1 MRNFMPTRNQRR
13 ASAVLSML
21 IAFVSGT
28 MPPATA
34 QTLYGT
40 LVGNVS
46 DPSGAAIAGAKIA
59 ATNIST
65 GFSRE
70 ASTDDRGGYQFSDLQ
85 PGTYRI
91 AVTASGFAAFAQTN
105 AQISTNAILRIDI
118 RMQLQSATE
127 SVTVAAA
134 ATALQSDRA
143 DLRSEIS
150 GREFRDLPVPGA
162 RNYQALFKLVP
173 GFTPPRRQNSIVSTP
188 QEGLVANVNGTTKS
202 TNNTRID
209 GASNAHIWLPQH
221 SAYMPPLESIENVNV
236 VTNSMDAE
244 QGLAGGAAINVTMKS
259 GTNAFHGVAFNFHQN
274 SAIKAKNVFFTE
286 AKIPKYIQN
295 QYGGTLG
302 GPIVKNKLFF
312 FGSHERTSRRWNV
325 SRFVTVPTADQRA
338 GNFGAFG
345 TTLYDPLN
353 GAADGS
359 GRAVFANAVIPA
371 SRHSRV
377 SRQLIDWLPLPTHP
391 DRLIS
396 NYFASSPGVFD
407 RASTDAKI
415 NWNTSAKLTMFG
427 RFSILNFDITAPSA
441 FDQASGG
448 AIESGQQAGYGY
460 GRIISTTYGAN
471 YILSPTLL
479 IDGNFGFTRM
489 SPSVTPF
496 QYGTNVG
503 LDVLKIPGTNGPD
516 PLLSGIPH
524 FAISGYETLG
534 NTGSANPYFW
544 RDNQFQYN
552 LNATWIKGAHSV
564 RFGLDVTRQHM
575 NHTTSELDQSPRGQF
590 EYGGGPTAIRNGA
603 SPNQFNSFA
612 TFLLGLPTSIGT
624 SRPMESPITT
634 RNWAQ
639 GYYVRDQWQATRNIT
654 VTLGLRYEYYPMS
667 TRANRGMEL
676 YDPDTNRMLIGGI
689 GSVPTDVGIEMSR
702 KLFAPRLGLAYR
714 LGTKWVLR
722 AGYGINTDP
731 YPLARPLRT
740 NYPILISM
748 TVPAA
753 NTLQYV
759 GRTEDGIPP
768 IVFPSLGDGV
778 IPVPSTITL
787 RTLDKKFKRGYVE
800 SFNFTLQREL
810 KLGFVGQVAYVGTR
824 GIRQQ
829 AYQELNWAEP
839 GAGTAGRFL
848 NRKFGRTANTT
859 MVTPFGT
866 ANYNAL
872 QAQATRRFANGIQT
886 QVSYTFSKAIS
897 YTDEADSSLLFTA
910 PSALARNRSV
920 ANYDRTHNLQAAG
933 SAELPFG
940 KGKRWANQGKIGSAL
955 LGGWQLNGIFSS
967 FSGAPFTV
975 TAAGTSL
982 NAPGNTQT
990 ADQIKPQ
997 VTILGGAG
1005 PGQSF
1010 FDPLAYA
1017 PVTAV
1022 RFGNSGLNS
1031 LRGPGVVSLDLG
1043 LFREF
1048 SVTERVK
1055 VQFRAESFNV
1065 TNTPHFNNP
1074 GTNVSNLSLAPNGS
1088 VASLRGFSEITTAQD
1103 DERQFRFGLR
1113 ISF

>member
-1 MRNFMPTRNQRR
+1 MSVSMQRSINPAAR
-13 ASAVLSML
+13 CLAL
-21 IAFVSGT
+21 IACVTIAAPAVS
-28 MPPATA
+28 A

-40 LVGNVS
+40 LVGNVL
-46 DPSGAAIAGAKIA
+46 DPSNASIA
-59 ATNIST
+59 AAKVAAVNSGT

-70 ASTDDRGGYQFSDLQ
+70 ALTDERGGYLFSDLQ
-85 PGTYRI
+85 PGSYRI
-91 AVTASGFAAFAQTN
+91 TVTAAGFAGFTQTDVPITAN
-105 AQISTNAILRIDI
+105 TVVRVDVH
-118 RMQLQSATE
+118 MQLAAASE

-134 ATALQSDRA
+134 ATTLQTDRS
-143 DLRSEIS
+143 DLRTEIS
-150 GREFRDLPVPGA
+150 GREYRDLPVPGA

-202 TNNTRID
+202 TNNSRID

-221 SAYMPPLESIENVNV
+221 SAYMPPLEAIETVNV

-259 GTNAFHGVAFNFHQN
+259 GTNEFHGVAFNYHQN

-302 GPIVKNKLFF
+302 GPIVRNKLFF
-312 FGSHERTSRRWNV
+312 FGSHERTARRWNV
-325 SRFVTVPTADQRA
+325 SRFVTVPTAPQRE
-338 GNFGAFG
+338 GNFASFG
-345 TTLYDPLN
+345 TTLYDPLT
-353 GAADGS
+353 GTADGG
-359 GRAVFANAVIPA
+359 GRTAFPNAVIPA

-377 SRQLIDWLPLPTHP
+377 SRQLIEWLPLPTHP
-391 DRLIS
+391 ERLTD
-396 NYFASSPGVFD
+396 NYFASAPGVFN
-407 RASTDAKI
+407 RNSTDAKI
-415 NWNTSAKLTMFG
+415 NWNTSSKLSMFG
-427 RFSILNFDITAPSA
+427 RFSILNFDITSPSV
-441 FDQASGG
+441 FDKASGG

-460 GRIISTTYGAN
+460 GRVITTTYGAN
-471 YILSPTLL
+471 YIVSPGLL

-489 SPSVTPF
+489 APSVTPF
-496 QYGTNVG
+496 QYGQNIG
-503 LDVLKIPGTNGPD
+503 LDVLKIPGTNGPN
-516 PLLSGIPH
+516 PLQSGIPH
-524 FAISGYETLG
+524 FGISSYEALG
-534 NTGSANPYFW
+534 NPGSANPYFW

-552 LNATWIKGAHSV
+552 LNTTWVRGAHSV

-575 NHTTSELDQSPRGQF
+575 NHITSELDASPRGVF
-590 EYGGGPTAIRNGA
+590 NYSGGPTALRGGT
-603 SPNQFNSFA
+603 SPNQFNNFA
-612 TFLLGLPTSIGT
+612 AFLLGLPSSVGT

-639 GYYVRDQWQATRNIT
+639 GYYVRDQWQATRAFTI
-654 VTLGLRYEYYPMS
+654 TLGLRYEYYPMS
-667 TRANRGMEL
+667 TRATRGMEL
-676 YDPDTNRMLIGGI
+676 YDPDTNMMLIGGV
-689 GSVPTDVGIEMSR
+689 GSVPKDAGIKMSR
-702 KLFAPRLGLAYR
+702 KLFAPRVGLAYR
-714 LGTKWVLR
+714 AGSKWVIR

-740 NYPILISM
+740 NYPILISL

-753 NTLQYV
+753 NSFQFV

-768 IVFPSLGDGV
+768 IVFPSLGNGAIA
-778 IPVPSTITL
+778 IPNSVTL
-787 RTLDKKFKRGYVE
+787 RTLAKEFKRGYVE
-800 SFNFTLQREL
+800 SFNFTVQREL
-810 KLGFVGQVAYVGTR
+810 PLGFVGQAAYVGTR

-829 AYQELNWAEP
+829 SYQELNWAEP
-839 GAGTAGRFL
+839 GAGTAGRAL

-859 MVTPFGT
+859 LVTPFGT

-872 QAQATRRFANGIQT
+872 QAQATRRFANGFQA
-886 QVSYTFSKAIS
+886 QVGYTFSKSIA
-897 YTDEADSSLLFTA
+897 YADEADSSLSFNA
-910 PSALARNRSV
+910 PSALARNRSLT
-920 ANYDRTHNLQAAG
+920 NYDRPHNLQAGWA
-933 SAELPFG
+933 AELPFG
-940 KGKRWANQGKIGSAL
+940 RGKKWASQGGLAAAL

-967 FSGAPFTV
+967 YSGTPFTV
-975 TAAGTSL
+975 TSASTSL

-997 VTILGGAG
+997 VAILGGAG

-1022 RFGNSGLNS
+1022 RFGTSGLNS
-1031 LRGPGVVSLDLG
+1031 LRGPGVVNLDLG

-1048 SVTERVK
+1048 SASERFK
-1055 VQFRAESFNV
+1055 IQFRAESFNA

-1074 GTNVSNLSLAPNGS
+1074 GTNVSNLQLRPDGS
-1088 VASLRGFSEITTAQD
+1088 VSALRGFSEITSAQD